1 MISPDFFYNSLK
13 NAGISFLAGVPDSLL
28 KEFCKYADA
37 SLPKENHVITTCE
50 GSAVSLAA
58 GFYLATNKISLVYL
72 QNSGLGNTI
81 NPLLSLADNEVYGVP
96 MVLLIGWRGNPNIK
110 NFKDEPQH
118 IKQGRVTPAML
129 EAMEIPYQI
138 LSTEEVKAEKQALW
152 ATNKAKEVN
161 GPVVILVNKDTF
173 SKSNIDQVNSQSK
186 EVELS
191 REEVI
196 KLICTELPDETF
208 IVSSTGMIS
217 RELYD
222 SREALNMTHSKDFLT
237 VGSMGFASQIALGIS
252 LAKPEKNIVCLDGDG
267 AALMHLGGMASIGT
281 SDARKFRHILLN
293 NGVHDSVGGQPTLG
307 FDINFTKVAKA
318 CGYKNILGPLL
329 SIDDIRLGLQ
339 DILNSDGPSFMEIHI
354 IPGARKD
361 LGRPKESPATN
372 KELFKKLLG
381 S

>member
-58 GFYLATNKISLVYL
+58 GFYLATNEISLVYL

-118 IKQGRVTPAML
+118 IKQGRVTTAML

-152 ATNKAKEVN
+152 ATNKAKEIN

-252 LAKPEKNIVCLDGDG
+252 LTKPEKDIVCLDGDG

-329 SIDDIRLGLQ
+329 SIDDIRSGLQ